1 MRTKLCGAPAV
12 TQQSDLLL
20 GETRLTIVV
29 VGSRRHSFQE
39 DCVERKAI
47 QIVAYPDHLYA
58 LCDDGAIFQQSQ
70 GEWFELAPIPH
81 TEKTGLTEAEITE
94 RIKELAAKH
103 GMDAAK
109 LLRGNIALPP
119 KAQSCFIEG
128 MTARRE
134 GAESA
139 PSPVSGQI

>member
-20 GETRLTIVV
+20 GETRLTIIVV
-29 VGSRRHSFQE
+29 AGSRRHSFQE
-39 DCVERKAI
+39 DCMERKAI

-58 LCDDGAIFQQSQ
+58 LCDDGAIFQLSQ
-70 GEWFELAPIPH
+70 GAWFELGPIPH

-109 LLRGNIALPP
+109 LLGGNVALPP
-119 KAQSCFIEG
+119 KA
-128 MTARRE
+128 
-134 GAESA
+134 
-139 PSPVSGQI
+139 

>member
-1 MRTKLCGAPAV
+1 MRTTLGAGAPAV
-12 TQQSDLLL
+12 PQESDLLL

-29 VGSRRHSFQE
+29 AGSRRHSFQE
-39 DCVERKAI
+39 DCMERKAI

-58 LCDDGAIFQQSQ
+58 LCDDGAIFQLSQ
-70 GEWFELAPIPH
+70 GAWFELGPIPH

-109 LLRGNIALPP
+109 LLGGNVALPP
-119 KAQSCFIEG
+119 KA
-128 MTARRE
+128 
-134 GAESA
+134 
-139 PSPVSGQI
+139 